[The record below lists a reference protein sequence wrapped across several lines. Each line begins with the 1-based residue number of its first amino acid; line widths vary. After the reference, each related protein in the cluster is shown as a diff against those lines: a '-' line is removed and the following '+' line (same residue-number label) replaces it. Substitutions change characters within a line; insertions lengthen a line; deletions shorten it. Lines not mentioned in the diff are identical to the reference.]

1 MEEFDYIKHYAFRLP
16 KDLMDEFKMEIGFS
30 TAQSSMTETL
40 KGMIRNKITKLRSAR
55 QATVK
60 KREARLAEFEE
71 IRSKKEAFLKARTE
85 AIAERKAEREKKKKK
100 KDKKKKDK
108 ENDTPTTK

>member
-1 MEEFDYIKHYAFRLP
+1 MEEFDYIKHYTFRLP

-40 KGMIRNKITKLRSAR
+40 KGMIRNKVSALRLVR
-55 QATVK
+55 EATAK
-60 KREARLAEFEE
+60 KREARLAEFEK
-71 IRSKKEAFLKARTE
+71 IRSKKEAFLKSRAE
-85 AIAERKAEREKKKKK
+85 AMAERKAEREKKKKK